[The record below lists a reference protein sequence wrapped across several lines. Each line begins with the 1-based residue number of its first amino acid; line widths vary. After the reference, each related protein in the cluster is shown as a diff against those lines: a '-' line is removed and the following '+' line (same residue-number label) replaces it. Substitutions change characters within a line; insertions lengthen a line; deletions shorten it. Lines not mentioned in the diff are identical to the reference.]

1 MDCAKLLI
9 FSYICISQLTFVVFH
24 NYLLWHFTTNFCGI
38 LQLTF
43 VAFHNY
49 LLWCFTTFAPK
60 NCVFMP
66 KTKGGSKGFTLEP
79 PLIYSCVLLFRKDI
93 GCATCV
99 NVLSIA

>member
-9 FSYICISQLTFVVFH
+9 FSYICVSQLSFVAFH

-60 NCVFMP
+60 NCVFML
-66 KTKGGSKGFTLEP
+66 KTKGGSKG
-79 PLIYSCVLLFRKDI
+79 
-93 GCATCV
+93 
-99 NVLSIA
+99 